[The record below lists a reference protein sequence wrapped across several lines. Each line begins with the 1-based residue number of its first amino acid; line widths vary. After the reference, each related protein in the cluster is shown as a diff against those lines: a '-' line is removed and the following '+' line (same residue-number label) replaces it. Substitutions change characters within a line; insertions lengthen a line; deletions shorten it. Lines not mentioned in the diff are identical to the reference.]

1 LIGSIIRHPKYGRG
15 RIVGQNA
22 SDLEVFFFDRGST
35 YRVGRLSVQPEQ
47 PAKVRKVN
55 VPAPPPSPKC
65 REMIEALK
73 LGVVPG
79 EFVKE
84 FTYGRKNEIE
94 AISSWLESG
103 EAMAILGEYGSGKS
117 HLLEFSHHLALEA
130 GYAVMRAGLDCE
142 DAAPHNPFR
151 VYRQLVLGFR
161 APGDLDF
168 RSLLWSQREALKD
181 HVYFRHLADNPQ
193 VWEWLEGQGPG
204 SPPMYDHT
212 TAANLYCHLIT
223 GVAHAA
229 KRAGLKG
236 LVVILDE
243 AESVASPWLYLYQR
257 ERGPLFL
264 EGLIRCTGNSPGLVS
279 EVVAR
284 MKVDPTGPYR
294 GMKTGL
300 LYSGFNQAS
309 YAYRLPTHLKVIMA
323 VAPAYSVAKWLQK
336 LGVPVLE
343 IFPLADVALREAYD
357 KLYSFYRDA
366 FPEHRVWNFERE
378 GVFED
383 ILKRCKLQRST
394 RHFLKGV
401 IESLELKRHGIST
414 GGFASGAKS

>member
-1 LIGSIIRHPKYGRG
+1 MIGSVICHPKYGRG
-15 RIVGQNA
+15 RVVGQNA
-22 SDLEVFFFDRGST
+22 ADLEVFFFDRGST
-35 YRVGRLSVQPEQ
+35 LRVGRLSVRPEQ
-47 PAKVRKVN
+47 PKQARRVSA
-55 VPAPPPSPKC
+55 PSPPPSPRC

-73 LGVVPG
+73 LGVVPA

-84 FTYGRKNEIE
+84 FTYGRRNEIE
-94 AISSWLESG
+94 EISKWLDEG
-103 EAMAILGEYGSGKS
+103 GAMAILGEYGSGKS
-117 HLLEFSHHLALEA
+117 HLLEYTMHLALAA
-130 GYAVMRAGLDCE
+130 GYAVMRAGLDPE

-151 VYRQLVLGFR
+151 VYRQLVLGFK
-161 APGDLDF
+161 APGDLDL
-168 RSLLWSQREALKD
+168 RTMLWRQRDELKD
-181 HVYFRHLADNPQ
+181 HAYFRHLADRPE
-193 VWEWLEGQGPG
+193 VWEWLEGQGAG

-223 GVAHAA
+223 GISHAA
-229 KRAGLKG
+229 KKSGLKG

-264 EGLIRCTGNSPGLVS
+264 EGLIRCTG
-279 EVVAR
+279 R
-284 MKVDPTGPYR
+284 MEPESVERPRSDPTGPYR
-294 GMKTGL
+294 GVKSGL

-309 YAYRLPTHLKVIMA
+309 YAYRLPTHLKVILA
-323 VAPAYSVAKWLQK
+323 VAPAYSVAQWLQRMR
-336 LGVPVLE
+336 VPVLE
-343 IFPLADVALREAYD
+343 IFPLADVALRDAYD

-378 GVFED
+378 AVFAD

-401 IESLELKRHGIST
+401 IESLELMRHGMS
-414 GGFASGAKS
+414 S